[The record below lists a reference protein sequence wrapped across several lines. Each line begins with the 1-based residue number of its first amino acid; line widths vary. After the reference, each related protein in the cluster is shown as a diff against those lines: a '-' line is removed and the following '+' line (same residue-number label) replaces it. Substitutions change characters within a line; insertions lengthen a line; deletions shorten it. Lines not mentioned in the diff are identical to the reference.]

1 MSWIVMAALLLV
13 RVSLSLLLRVSGVR
27 LILTATTVAAVAG
40 GVGSAATMPPR
51 SLTAHA
57 AHAHDP
63 YCMAAS
69 CTKFIA
75 VKQGWCG
82 FKFQQPDE
90 MNVEL
95 TVS

>member
-1 MSWIVMAALLLV
+1 MSGIVMAALLLV

-57 AHAHDP
+57 AHAAHDQ
-63 YCMAAS
+63 
-69 CTKFIA
+69 F
-75 VKQGWCG
+75 
-82 FKFQQPDE
+82 FQPKKL
-90 MNVEL
+90 VL
-95 TVS
+95 VCHCFWFFRPRLLR

>member
-1 MSWIVMAALLLV
+1 MANSEWRA
-13 RVSLSLLLRVSGVR
+13 
-27 LILTATTVAAVAG
+27 VAAVAG

-82 FKFQQPDE
+82 FRFQQPDE